1 MSTNHSDGRS
11 TATQENDRSAVTHKA
26 DRSKVTQKVDRSAA
40 TPKKDRSGLCAF
52 TFPREPSI
60 RKPFTIDTSK
70 LTKFQAYNYL

>member
-1 MSTNHSDGRS
+1 MSTKRS
-11 TATQENDRSAVTHKA
+11 VDRLAVAREKDRSAATQENDRFAVTHK
-26 DRSKVTQKVDRSAA
+26 VDRCAV
-40 TPKKDRSGLCAF
+40 THKKDRSGLCAF

>member
-1 MSTNHSDGRS
+1 MSTKRSVGRLTATQDRDRS
-11 TATQENDRSAVTHKA
+11 TATQNKDRST
-26 DRSKVTQKVDRSAA
+26 A
-40 TPKKDRSGLCAF
+40 TPKKDRSRLCAF